1 MHAEGAVTGVD
12 ALCAEIDEI
21 SDPVL
26 RTRVVAT
33 WEAALA
39 ESAFP
44 DDLAGLPFHLEAP
57 QETLLAHVRRVVQV
71 ALLLAGVVEGSG
83 RQVDRDVLVAACL
96 LHDVDKVLM
105 VEPDGSGGLRPS
117 PQARRFGHGVLG
129 AMLCREH
136 GLPEQVVHLVL
147 THTATSLLAPEP
159 LEGVVLHYADFFA
172 ADAALHE
179 ARADLL
185 MSR

>member
-1 MHAEGAVTGVD
+1 MESGRVAHAEGAVTGVD
-12 ALCAEIDEI
+12 ALRAEIDEI
-21 SDPVL
+21 S
-26 RTRVVAT
+26 
-33 WEAALA
+33 
-39 ESAFP
+39 
-44 DDLAGLPFHLEAP
+44 
-57 QETLLAHVRRVVQV
+57 
-71 ALLLAGVVEGSG
+71 
-83 RQVDRDVLVAACL
+83 
-96 LHDVDKVLM
+96 
-105 VEPDGSGGLRPS
+105 
-117 PQARRFGHGVLG
+117 